1 MKSINPLLS
10 PSEAARILGVSI
22 QTLANWRAARRY
34 PLTYIKVGGRVMY
47 RLEDL
52 EAFIEGQAIAT
63 KEA

>member
-10 PSEAARILGVSI
+10 PSEAARILGVSV
-22 QTLANWRAARRY
+22 QTLANWRASRRY

-47 RLEDL
+47 RMEDV
-52 EAFIEGQAIAT
+52 EAFIESQAIA